1 MTANTST
8 NSAANAAADAAARV
22 WMLVPILL
30 LWAGSVGNGFSGS
43 SSGVDRVL
51 GPGLDSGRKNEP
63 ATAAVT
69 TAEPWTGQA
78 VLPVSVAVPVV
89 EDVRPAGPQSG
100 LKGPRRER
108 TVRSRELPFAATES
122 RDDSPSTSR
131 HFLQVYRC

>member
-1 MTANTST
+1 MNATTAT

-30 LWAGSVGNGFSGS
+30 LWVGSVGNGVSG
-43 SSGVDRVL
+43 GERVPE
-51 GPGLDSGRKNEP
+51 PGKGGWAAGTE
-63 ATAAVT
+63 AVT

-89 EDVRPAGPQSG
+89 EHVRSAGPQSG

-108 TVRSRELPFAATES
+108 TIRSRELPFAATES
-122 RDDSPSTSR
+122 RDDSPSAGR